1 MSTPFS
7 HPIILFDGVCKFC
20 DGTVNFIIDRD
31 PKALFRFAPLQSEF
45 ATKILA
51 EKGLVADKEMLSSIV
66 LVHEGRLYFKTDA
79 VLRIARLM
87 GGGWVLFYPLLI
99 VPRFLRDFAYT
110 LFAKNRYRWF
120 GKMDQCRVLTPEL
133 KARYLA

>member
-1 MSTPFS
+1 MREKQN
-7 HPIILFDGVCKFC
+7 HPIILFDGICKFC
-20 DGTVNFIIDRD
+20 DGMVNFIIDRD

-45 ATKILA
+45 ATKMLS

-66 LVHEGRLYFKTDA
+66 LVYKGRLYFKTDA

-110 LFAKNRYRWF
+110 VFAKNRYRWF
-120 GKMDQCRVLTPEL
+120 GKMNQCRVPTQEL
-133 KARYLA
+133 KARYLG

>member
-1 MSTPFS
+1 MREKQN

-31 PKALFRFAPLQSEF
+31 PKALFRFCPLQSEL
-45 ATKILA
+45 ATKLLA

-66 LVHEGRLYFKTDA
+66 LVYKGRLYFKTDA

-110 LFAKNRYRWF
+110 VFAKNRYRWF
-120 GKMDQCRVLTPEL
+120 GKMNQCRVPTQEL
-133 KARYLA
+133 KARYLG

>member
-1 MSTPFS
+1 MELSNPT
-7 HPIILFDGVCKFC
+7 ILFDGVCTFC

-31 PKALFRFAPLQSEF
+31 PKALFRFCPLQSEL
-45 ATKILA
+45 AKKLLA
-51 EKGLVADKEMLSSIV
+51 EQGLVADNEMLSSIV
-66 LVHEGRLYFKTDA
+66 LVYKGKLYFKTDA

-99 VPRFLRDFAYT
+99 VPRFIRDFAYT

-120 GKMDQCRVLTPEL
+120 GKMDQCRVPTPEL

>member
-1 MSTPFS
+1 MHMELS

-31 PKALFRFAPLQSEF
+31 PKALFRFCPLQSDL
-45 ATKILA
+45 ATKLLA
-51 EKGLVADKEMLSSIV
+51 EQGLVADKEMLSSIV
-66 LVHEGRLYFKTDA
+66 LVYKGKLYFKTDA

-87 GGGWVLFYPLLI
+87 GGGWVLFYPLLL
-99 VPRFLRDFAYT
+99 VPRFIRDFAYT

-120 GKMDQCRVLTPEL
+120 GKMEQCRVPTPEL
-133 KARYLA
+133 KARYLS